1 MTGDVLY
8 MCGIEKG
15 KIMTFESVPDGTM
28 TIVFNG
34 IMDNSVHSIWKS

>member
-15 KIMTFESVPDGTM
+15 KIMTFEKSIKRFQRLPSAK
-28 TIVFNG
+28 FN
-34 IMDNSVHSIWKS
+34 